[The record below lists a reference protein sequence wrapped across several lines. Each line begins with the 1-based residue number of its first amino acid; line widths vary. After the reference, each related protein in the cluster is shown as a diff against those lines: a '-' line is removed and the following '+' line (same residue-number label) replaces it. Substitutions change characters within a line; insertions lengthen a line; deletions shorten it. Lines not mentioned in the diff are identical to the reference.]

1 MSPTPSRRVP
11 LQPIATNYPL
21 QLVATDILGPLPES
35 APGNSYILV
44 VADYFTRYAGVYL
57 IPNQEATTVARQL
70 VDEFFFRFSPP
81 DQLHSDQVRN
91 FESAVITE
99 VCRLLDVDKSRMTPY
114 HPKSDSLVEKFNRTL
129 LSMLATAVTVWS
141 LEWEQHLRHLSP
153 SRTPTNGP
161 QGPQPPNPS
170 PPSHHYPQRQRAA
183 PNKLYPT
190 VRH

>member
-1 MSPTPSRRVP
+1 MSPTPSRRVA

-57 IPNQEATTVARQL
+57 IPKQEATTLARQL

-81 DQLHSDQVRN
+81 DQLHSDQVQN

-99 VCRLLDVDKSRMTPY
+99 VCRLLDVDKSRTTPY

-129 LSMLATAVTVWS
+129 LSMLATAVTVWP

-153 SRTPTNGP
+153 S
-161 QGPQPPNPS
+161 PNPS